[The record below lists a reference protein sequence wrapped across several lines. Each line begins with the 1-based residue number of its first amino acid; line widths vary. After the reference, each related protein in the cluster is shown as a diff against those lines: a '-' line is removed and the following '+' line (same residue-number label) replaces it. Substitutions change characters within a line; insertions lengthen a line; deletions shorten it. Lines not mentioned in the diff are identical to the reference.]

1 MATMAFGFATKAYVR
16 GLPDAQEGDLLE
28 PLWVRARDT
37 FFAATEHDDMLTLL
51 DAVGR
56 YINREAQIGSMRKVL
71 AFTLSRLAASDVV
84 LVGFGDA
91 AIGTYH
97 WTLAVGVESQVY
109 GRKSRATGVLCLDS
123 AEPAPMLAS
132 FNARLELGSPKR
144 GASKL
149 NYRGADGR
157 PSLVTC
163 TSAIA
168 LSRR

>member
-1 MATMAFGFATKAYVR
+1 
-16 GLPDAQEGDLLE
+16 
-28 PLWVRARDT
+28 
-37 FFAATEHDDMLTLL
+37 MLTLL
-51 DAVGR
+51 DTVER
-56 YINREAQIGSMRKVL
+56 YVNRESQIGSMRRVL
-71 AFTLSRLAASDVV
+71 AFTLSRLAANDVV
-84 LVGFGDA
+84 LLGFGEA

-97 WTLAVGVESQVY
+97 WTLAVGVESRVS
-109 GRKSRATGVLCLDS
+109 GRKSRATGVLCMDS

-132 FNARLELGSPKR
+132 FNARLEIDSPRR